1 LREIRRLQRGYGFR
15 GIPPSAI
22 VHAFQISSGVCW
34 SNPSIEQSFKMI
46 DRSNMATTFAICSWA
61 IALTIPVPSS
71 AMDGSMGFSVDVSLS
86 SSAAAKLNALK
97 EKIVVSVLWYG
108 EPTRAAR
115 KRADEMGQIDL
126 GTEQVRL
133 PSSGGQ
139 AEITG
144 RSVQVKHIDWVKN
157 RAVQVNVNVFSA
169 RLSGPDNYL
178 DCGAFEDTVVVARSK
193 PVQMVCKLIGEQ

>member
-1 LREIRRLQRGYGFR
+1 
-15 GIPPSAI
+15 
-22 VHAFQISSGVCW
+22 
-34 SNPSIEQSFKMI
+34 MI
-46 DRSNMATTFAICSWA
+46 NRSNVAAAFANCSCA
-61 IALTIPVPSS
+61 IALFAPVPSN
-71 AMDGSMGFSVDVSLS
+71 AMDGGMSFSVDVSLS
-86 SSAAAKLNALK
+86 SPAAAKLNALK
-97 EKIVVSVLWYG
+97 EKIVVSVFWFG

-133 PSSGGQ
+133 PASGGRT
-139 AEITG
+139 EITG

-193 PVQMVCKLIGEQ
+193 PIQMVCKLIGEH

>member
-1 LREIRRLQRGYGFR
+1 
-15 GIPPSAI
+15 
-22 VHAFQISSGVCW
+22 
-34 SNPSIEQSFKMI
+34 MI
-46 DRSNMATTFAICSWA
+46 NRSNVATTFVICSWA
-61 IALTIPVPSS
+61 IALSIPVPAS
-71 AMDGSMGFSVDVSLS
+71 ATDGSMGFSVDVSLS
-86 SSAAAKLNALK
+86 SPAAAKLNALK

-108 EPTRAAR
+108 EPTGAAR

-133 PSSGGQ
+133 PASGGR

-144 RSVQVKHIDWVKN
+144 RSVQVKHIDWVKD

-178 DCGAFEDTVVVARSK
+178 DCGAFEDTVVIARSK
-193 PVQMVCKLIGEQ
+193 PVQMVCKLIGEH

>member
-1 LREIRRLQRGYGFR
+1 
-15 GIPPSAI
+15 
-22 VHAFQISSGVCW
+22 
-34 SNPSIEQSFKMI
+34 MI
-46 DRSNMATTFAICSWA
+46 NRSNVAATFAICSWA
-61 IALTIPVPSS
+61 IALSIPIPSS

-86 SSAAAKLNALK
+86 SQAAAKLNALK
-97 EKIVVSVLWYG
+97 EKVVVSVLWYG
-108 EPTRAAR
+108 EPIRAAR

-133 PSSGGQ
+133 PASGGQ

-178 DCGAFEDTVVVARSK
+178 DCGVFEGTVVVARSK
-193 PVQMVCKLIGEQ
+193 PVQMVCKLIGAH

>member
-1 LREIRRLQRGYGFR
+1 
-15 GIPPSAI
+15 
-22 VHAFQISSGVCW
+22 
-34 SNPSIEQSFKMI
+34 MI
-46 DRSNMATTFAICSWA
+46 NRSNVTTTFVICSWA
-61 IALTIPVPSS
+61 IALSIPVPAS
-71 AMDGSMGFSVDVSLS
+71 ATDGSMGFSVDVSLS
-86 SSAAAKLNALK
+86 SPAAAKLNALK

-133 PSSGGQ
+133 PASGGR

-144 RSVQVKHIDWVKN
+144 RSVQVEHIDWVKD

-178 DCGAFEDTVVVARSK
+178 DCGAFEDTVVIARSK
-193 PVQMVCKLIGEQ
+193 PVQMVCKLIGEH

>member
-1 LREIRRLQRGYGFR
+1 
-15 GIPPSAI
+15 
-22 VHAFQISSGVCW
+22 
-34 SNPSIEQSFKMI
+34 MI
-46 DRSNMATTFAICSWA
+46 NRSNVAATFAICSWVGA
-61 IALTIPVPSS
+61 ISASVPVN
-71 AMDGSMGFSVDVSLS
+71 AMESSMGFSVDVSLS
-86 SSAAAKLNALK
+86 STAAAKLNALK
-97 EKIVVSVLWYG
+97 EKIVISVLWYG

-133 PSSGGQ
+133 SGSGGP
-139 AEITG
+139 AVITG

-178 DCGAFEDTVVVARSK
+178 DCGVFEDTVVVARSK
-193 PVQMVCKLIGEQ
+193 PVQMVCKLIGEH

>member
-1 LREIRRLQRGYGFR
+1 
-15 GIPPSAI
+15 
-22 VHAFQISSGVCW
+22 
-34 SNPSIEQSFKMI
+34 MI
-46 DRSNMATTFAICSWA
+46 NRSNVATTFAICSWA
-61 IALTIPVPSS
+61 IALSIPVPSS

-86 SSAAAKLNALK
+86 SPAAAKLNSLK

-144 RSVQVKHIDWVKN
+144 RSVQVKHIDWLKN

-178 DCGAFEDTVVVARSK
+178 DCGAFEDTVTVARSK
-193 PVQMVCKLIGEQ
+193 PVQMVCRLIGEH

>member
-1 LREIRRLQRGYGFR
+1 
-15 GIPPSAI
+15 
-22 VHAFQISSGVCW
+22 
-34 SNPSIEQSFKMI
+34 
-46 DRSNMATTFAICSWA
+46 
-61 IALTIPVPSS
+61 
-71 AMDGSMGFSVDVSLS
+71 
-86 SSAAAKLNALK
+86 LNALK

-115 KRADEMGQIDL
+115 KRDDEIGQIDL

-133 PSSGGQ
+133 PTSGGP

-169 RLSGPDNYL
+169 RVSGPDNYL
-178 DCGAFEDTVVVARSK
+178 DCGAFEDTVAVARAK
-193 PVQMVCKLIGEQ
+193 PVVLVVGRGHLERDAFRLNRIALSIL